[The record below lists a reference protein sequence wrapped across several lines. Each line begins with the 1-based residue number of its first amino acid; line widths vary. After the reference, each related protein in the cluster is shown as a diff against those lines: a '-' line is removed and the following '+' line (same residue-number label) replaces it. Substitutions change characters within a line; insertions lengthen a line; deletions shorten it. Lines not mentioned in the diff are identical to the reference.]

1 MSSLNSNDLDLQ
13 RKESNCSDN
22 IQDSN
27 NFFKNIKKIHKN
39 SNQSKI
45 IIIFNNY
52 IKYLIR

>member
-27 NFFKNIKKIHKN
+27 HSFKNIKKIHKN

>member
-1 MSSLNSNDLDLQ
+1 MSSFNSNDLDLQ

-27 NFFKNIKKIHKN
+27 NSFKNIKKIHKN

-45 IIIFNNY
+45 IIIFYNY

>member
-27 NFFKNIKKIHKN
+27 NSFKNIKKIHKN